1 MWRVMLWR
9 VMVWCGDGVVCDV
22 VVWGWCGVSSV
33 VCLV

>member
-1 MWRVMLWR
+1 MVCVVACDGVA
-9 VMVWCGDGVVCDV
+9 VMVWCGDV